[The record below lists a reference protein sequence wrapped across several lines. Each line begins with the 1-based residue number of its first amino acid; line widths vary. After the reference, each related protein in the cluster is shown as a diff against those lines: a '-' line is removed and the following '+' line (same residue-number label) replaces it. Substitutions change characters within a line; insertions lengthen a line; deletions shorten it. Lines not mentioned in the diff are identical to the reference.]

1 MILLTGGTGF
11 VGGHLADE
19 LLKDSVRIRCLV
31 RDPEKAGRLAAAG
44 CEIVRGDVLD
54 PSSILNAIT
63 PEIDAVVHL
72 VGILAESKGST
83 FKSIHATG
91 TRNVVASCIVKG
103 VKKYLH
109 MSALGTRSGARSEYH
124 KTKWEAEEIVRA
136 SGLDYSIFRP
146 AVIFGPGDAFTNV
159 FAKIM
164 KVSPVVFIPGDGK
177 SMMQP
182 VFVKDVARAFA
193 SALKGPAACG
203 RVYELAGPDTY
214 TFDSII
220 DRIAFVLGKKRYKV
234 HIPMRV
240 MRLNAAVAEKIFTKP
255 PVSRDALIM
264 LEEDNVTKKRD
275 LEEAFGIKPTLFI
288 DGMRTYLN

>member
-11 VGGHLADE
+11 VGGHLVDE
-19 LLKDSVRIRCLV
+19 LLRDSFKIRCLV
-31 RDPEKAGRLAAAG
+31 RDPEKAARLAGAG
-44 CEIVRGDVLD
+44 CELVRGDILD
-54 PSSILNAIT
+54 PASVMNAIT
-63 PEIDAVVHL
+63 PEIDAVIHL

-83 FKSIHATG
+83 FKAVHAEG

-124 KTKWEAEEIVRA
+124 RTKWEAEETVRA

-146 AVIFGPGDAFTNV
+146 SVIFGPGDAFTTV
-159 FAKIM
+159 FARIM
-164 KVSPVVFIPGDGK
+164 KFSPVVFIPGDGK
-177 SMMQP
+177 SLMQP

-193 SALKGPAACG
+193 AALKTPPGVP

-220 DRIAFVLGKKRYKV
+220 DRIAFVLDKRRYKV
-234 HIPMRV
+234 HIPMSV
-240 MRLNAAVAEKIFTKP
+240 MRLNASVAERVFKKP

-264 LEEDNVTKKRD
+264 LEEDNVTKRRD
-275 LEEAFGIKPTLFI
+275 LEEAFGIRPTLFI
-288 DGMRTYLN
+288 DGLRRYLV

>member
-83 FKSIHATG
+83 FKAVHAAG

-124 KTKWEAEEIVRA
+124 KTKWEAEGIVRA

-146 AVIFGPGDAFTNV
+146 SVIFGPGDAFTTV

-193 SALKGPAACG
+193 AALKGPVAGG

>member
-1 MILLTGGTGF
+1 MILLTGGSGF
-11 VGGHLADE
+11 VGGHLVDE
-19 LLKDSVRIRCLV
+19 LLRDSFKIRCLV
-31 RDPEKAGRLAAAG
+31 RDPEKAARLAGAG
-44 CEIVRGDVLD
+44 CEIVRGDILD
-54 PSSILNAIT
+54 PASVLNAIT
-63 PEIDAVVHL
+63 PEIEAVIHL

-83 FKSIHATG
+83 FRAVHAEG

-103 VKKYLH
+103 VKRYLH

-124 KTKWEAEEIVRA
+124 KTKWEAEETVRA

-146 AVIFGPGDAFTNV
+146 SVIFGPGDAFTTV
-159 FAKIM
+159 FARIM
-164 KVSPVVFIPGDGK
+164 RFSPVVFIPGDGK

-182 VFVKDVARAFA
+182 VYVKDVVRAFA
-193 SALKGPAACG
+193 AALKNQPGAP

-220 DRIAFVLGKKRYKV
+220 DRIAFVLGKRRYKV
-234 HIPMRV
+234 HIPMSV
-240 MRLNAAVAEKIFTKP
+240 MRLNASVAERVFKKP

-275 LEEAFGIKPTLFI
+275 LEEAFGIRPTLLI
-288 DGMRTYLN
+288 DGMREYLG